1 MCLFCTYLILLYRQL
16 ASCQA
21 ISNKKII
28 FYLTKWILDV
38 QLGTTPYPGALHP
51 PIASIPIR
59 VP

>member
-1 MCLFCTYLILLYRQL
+1 MCLFCTHFILLYRRL
-16 ASCQA
+16 ASCQVFC
-21 ISNKKII
+21 IKKII

-59 VP
+59 EP